1 LEAKSIQKEI
11 NQLTASQKEFMTE
24 EEIQE
29 RIERVEKAKKINA
42 AISDLK
48 AQPGYLSEEGLD
60 TFRKMISVQFRF

>member
-11 NQLTASQKEFMTE
+11 NQLTASQEFMTE

-48 AQPGYLSEEGLD
+48 AKPGYLSEEGME

>member
-1 LEAKSIQKEI
+1 
-11 NQLTASQKEFMTE
+11 MTE

-48 AQPGYLSEEGLD
+48 AKPGYLSEEGME

>member
-1 LEAKSIQKEI
+1 
-11 NQLTASQKEFMTE
+11 MTE

-29 RIERVEKAKKINA
+29 RIEKVEKSKKINE

-48 AQPGYLSEEGLD
+48 AQPGYLSEEGLE